1 MSSSHEV
8 TPGTEENSADEP
20 SMTLVEVEPGV
31 AVLFADKAPTDL
43 DFFPFEMMSEPKR
56 QELVDKLGI
65 GVGAANTIAQGVQGA
80 MSAQGLVRLAP
91 ETLAALKSA
100 QPMVSGGWNLG
111 SIVSNGKIVSSVRWA
126 PAVGAQ
132 SATVLSSLG
141 PAAALLALQLQLAS
155 ISRRVDENIALTRDV
170 LMALHGD
177 QWATLL
183 GLHETTMRAARE
195 AQMAGIVNDHIFAA
209 VATREA
215 DLRKQRHL
223 FSSFVQRHVAALDT
237 DAKTRR
243 TYLQRNIEPILADA
257 HGLLMAEG
265 SWYRSQVLRAGR
277 ISHDTANS
285 VENERLL
292 AGLVEET
299 EREHTKA
306 MDDIAQLLGDLERQ
320 CRLLVELPGEP
331 SIPFTAKRRSIR
343 EAVAMSG
350 ALAERV
356 AEIRNRPWS
365 KPAALEP
372 AVVAFNGD
380 APAEV
385 LRILSLVLPEGSEL
399 LALADVNLERLV
411 GANAYLGITRDR
423 VFVSEQGALRKQ
435 GVVERDFP
443 LDDIRYVRLTERAGQ
458 SPVLDVITKAE
469 NIRLTFD
476 GWASK
481 QDGLERA
488 RRLGNLLA
496 AAMDLPDGERRTDPL
511 LEHSSGGKHAIAG

>member
-1 MSSSHEV
+1 MSSTNEATTGTDV
-8 TPGTEENSADEP
+8 TSVEEPAV
-20 SMTLVEVEPGV
+20 TLVEVEPGV
-31 AVLFADKAPTDL
+31 AVLFADKPPTDL
-43 DFFPFEMMSEPKR
+43 DFFAFEMMSGPRR
-56 QELVDKLGI
+56 QELVDKLGVA
-65 GVGAANTIAQGVQGA
+65 VGAGNLLAQGAQGA
-80 MSAQGLVRLAP
+80 IAAQGLVRLAP
-91 ETLAALKSA
+91 ETLAALRTA

-111 SIVSNGKIVSSVRWA
+111 SIVSNGRIVSTVRWA

-132 SATVLSSLG
+132 SASVLSALG

-155 ISRRVDENIALTRDV
+155 ISRRLDENISLTRDV

-177 QWATLL
+177 QWATLF

-195 AQMAGIVNDHIFAA
+195 AEMAGIVNDHIFAA

-223 FSSFVQRHVAALDT
+223 FSSFVQRHVDALDT
-237 DAKTRR
+237 DVKGRR

-277 ISHDTANS
+277 ISHDEANS

-299 EREHTKA
+299 EREHTQA
-306 MDDIAQLLGDLERQ
+306 MERIAGLLGDLERQ

-331 SIPFTAKRRSIR
+331 SVPFTAKRRNIR
-343 EAVAMSG
+343 VAVAMSG

-356 AEIRNRPWS
+356 AELRDRS
-365 KPAALEP
+365 YVKPTPLEP
-372 AVVAFNGD
+372 AVAVFDGD
-380 APAEV
+380 APAEI
-385 LRILSLVLPEGSEL
+385 LRILGLVLPDDTEL

-411 GANAYLGITRDR
+411 GDNAYLGVTHDR
-423 VFVSEQGALRKQ
+423 VFLTGQGALRKQ

-443 LDDIRYVRLTERAGQ
+443 LADIRYVRFTERAGQ
-458 SPVLDVITKAE
+458 SPVLDIITTVE

-476 GWASK
+476 GWAAK
-481 QDGLERA
+481 GAGLEGA
-488 RRLGNLLA
+488 LRLGNLLA
-496 AAMDLPDGERRTDPL
+496 AAMELPEEERRSDPL
-511 LEHSSGGKHAIAG
+511 LVRGPAGRHAVEG